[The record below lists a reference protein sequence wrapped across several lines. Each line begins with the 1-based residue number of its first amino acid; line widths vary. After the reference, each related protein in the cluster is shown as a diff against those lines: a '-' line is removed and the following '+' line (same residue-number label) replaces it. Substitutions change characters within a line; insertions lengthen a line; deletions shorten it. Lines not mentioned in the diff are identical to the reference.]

1 MFAAQPHWY
10 KPVPQVKRK
19 YGVAFFGGYY
29 GNQFSERTKC
39 NMMFYTHFQ
48 DVGWLFM
55 IDFGI
60 KKITVVIQMI
70 YMYIVD
76 HQFL

>member
-19 YGVAFFGGYY
+19 YGVAFLVATMVISLVKGA
-29 GNQFSERTKC
+29 KC

-60 KKITVVIQMI
+60 KK
-70 YMYIVD
+70 
-76 HQFL
+76 

>member
-29 GNQFSERTKC
+29 GNQFSERSQ
-39 NMMFYTHFQ
+39 MQY
-48 DVGWLFM
+48 DVLHSRLMATFDSL
-55 IDFGI
+55 I
-60 KKITVVIQMI
+60 
-70 YMYIVD
+70 
-76 HQFL
+76 

>member
-29 GNQFSERTKC
+29 GNQFSERSQ
-39 NMMFYTHFQ
+39 MQY
-48 DVGWLFM
+48 DVLHSLSRCGLVIYDRFWN
-55 IDFGI
+55 

>member
-1 MFAAQPHWY
+1 
-10 KPVPQVKRK
+10 
-19 YGVAFFGGYY
+19 
-29 GNQFSERTKC
+29 
-39 NMMFYTHFQ
+39 MMFYTHFQ